1 MGKLT
6 DFVRERKLK
15 MLRGEERR
23 KFVHEEN
30 ERRMKEIRERVR
42 EKAQNEEWERIKE
55 EVFADSSPEL
65 PTGTITCTLA
75 DDILNE

>member
-15 MLRGEERR
+15 MLKGAERR

-30 ERRMKEIRERVR
+30 ERMMKEIRERLR
-42 EKAQNEEWERIKE
+42 EKAQNEEWERNKE
-55 EVFADSSPEL
+55 EVFADLPEEL
-65 PTGTITCTLA
+65 PTGTIICTLA
-75 DDILNE
+75 DDILND